1 MRPRSFTGHC
11 SGYSNELG
19 SAMYE
24 SIRLIFYIR
33 KRLVLV
39 SRFNALGRLF
49 EMMPVVSE
57 LAGSLYIRT
66 VQMSADTI
74 V

>member
-1 MRPRSFTGHC
+1 
-11 SGYSNELG
+11 
-19 SAMYE
+19 MYE
-24 SIRLIFYIR
+24 SIRLIFCIR

-57 LAGSLYIRT
+57 LAGSLYIRA
-66 VQMSADTI
+66 VK
-74 V
+74 

>member
-1 MRPRSFTGHC
+1 
-11 SGYSNELG
+11 
-19 SAMYE
+19 MYE

-66 VQMSADTI
+66 VK
-74 V
+74 